1 MLGIRPYM
9 LLPRVVLPA
18 AMPFIFTGLRLGI
31 GLAWVLVIVAEMM
44 AVKSGLGFAMWDA
57 YYFLRLDIIIA
68 AMLSVGALGFL
79 SDLVIR
85 LIGRALSAMEPWVV
99 REPASGKPHPR
110 DDRRIVMRGL
120 RKQFVD
126 IARQEEIVALDG
138 IDLEIGDDEFL
149 TVLGPSGCGKTTLL
163 NIVAGFESA
172 TSGEVRLDGEAVR
185 KPGPDR
191 GVVFQ
196 EYALF
201 PWLTVAA
208 EHRIWLARARNA
220 QEPSGGHACAAQIA
234 SVGLSGFEQRY
245 PQELSGG
252 MRQRV
257 ALARVLVND
266 PKILLMDEP
275 FAALDAQ
282 TRTMMQRELLSM
294 WSAERRTAIFITHNI
309 EEAILLGDRVVVMT
323 ARPGRIKEI
332 VAIDLPRP
340 RDVTS
345 AEFNE
350 IRRRVAALLEDEVQA
365 AFAAMQ
371 GGRGAAH

>member
-1 MLGIRPYM
+1 VNQSQAADVLRP
-9 LLPRVVLPA
+9 
-18 AMPFIFTGLRLGI
+18 
-31 GLAWVLVIVAEMM
+31 
-44 AVKSGLGFAMWDA
+44 K
-57 YYFLRLDIIIA
+57 
-68 AMLSVGALGFL
+68 
-79 SDLVIR
+79 
-85 LIGRALSAMEPWVV
+85 
-99 REPASGKPHPR
+99 H
-110 DDRRIVMRGL
+110 RRIVVRGL
-120 RKQFVD
+120 RKRFTD
-126 IARQEEIVALDG
+126 IARQEEMVALDG
-138 IDLEIGDDEFL
+138 VDLEIGDDEFL

-163 NIVAGFESA
+163 NIVAGFEEA
-172 TSGEVRLDGEAVR
+172 TGGEVLVDGEAIR

-201 PWLTVAA
+201 PWLTVEQNIEFGLRERGVPKAK
-208 EHRIWLARARNA
+208 RRARVR
-220 QEPSGGHACAAQIA
+220 QQIA
-234 SVGLSGFEQRY
+234 SVGLSGFGQRY

-282 TRTMMQRELLSM
+282 TRSIMQQELLRV

-323 ARPGRIKEI
+323 ARPGRIKDV
-332 VAIDLPRP
+332 VAVGLPRP

-350 IRRRVAALLEDEVQA
+350 IRRHIGVLLEAEVRA
-365 AFAAMQ
+365 TFAAMENAT
-371 GGRGAAH
+371 GAAS

>member
-1 MLGIRPYM
+1 MIQIVSP
-9 LLPRVVLPA
+9 
-18 AMPFIFTGLRLGI
+18 TELRQKHSRI
-31 GLAWVLVIVAEMM
+31 IV
-44 AVKSGLGFAMWDA
+44 
-57 YYFLRLDIIIA
+57 
-68 AMLSVGALGFL
+68 
-79 SDLVIR
+79 
-85 LIGRALSAMEPWVV
+85 
-99 REPASGKPHPR
+99 
-110 DDRRIVMRGL
+110 RGL
-120 RKQFVD
+120 CKQFTD
-126 IARQEEIVALDG
+126 ISRHERIVALDG

-163 NIVAGFESA
+163 NIVAGFDHASDG
-172 TSGEVRLDGEAVR
+172 TVQLDGEAVL

-201 PWLTVAA
+201 PWLTVAQNIEFGLRERGVAKA
-208 EHRIWLARARNA
+208 ERQARVR
-220 QEPSGGHACAAQIA
+220 EQIL
-234 SVGLSGFEQRY
+234 SVGLSGFERRY

-282 TRTMMQRELLSM
+282 TRTIMQQELLRV
-294 WSAERRTAIFITHNI
+294 WSAARRTAIFITHNI
-309 EEAILLGDRVVVMT
+309 EEALLLGDRVVVMT

-332 VAIDLPRP
+332 VTVNLIRP

-345 AEFNE
+345 VEFNE
-350 IRRRVAALLEDEVQA
+350 TRRRITLLLESEVQA
-365 AFAAMQ
+365 TFAAMQ
-371 GGRGAAH
+371 NGGAS

>member
-1 MLGIRPYM
+1 VNR
-9 LLPRVVLPA
+9 A
-18 AMPFIFTGLRLGI
+18 AP
-31 GLAWVLVIVAEMM
+31 EQQ
-44 AVKSGLGFAMWDA
+44 
-57 YYFLRLDIIIA
+57 
-68 AMLSVGALGFL
+68 
-79 SDLVIR
+79 
-85 LIGRALSAMEPWVV
+85 
-99 REPASGKPHPR
+99 HPR
-110 DDRRIVMRGL
+110 RAGRIVMRGL
-120 RKQFVD
+120 RKRFLD
-126 IARQEEIVALDG
+126 IARQEEVIALDG
-138 IDLEIGDDEFL
+138 IDLEIGDNEFL
-149 TVLGPSGCGKTTLL
+149 MVLGPSGCGKTTLL
-163 NIVAGFESA
+163 NIVASFETA
-172 TSGEVRLDGEAVR
+172 TGGEVRVDGEPVR

-201 PWLTVAA
+201 PWLTVQQNV
-208 EHRIWLARARNA
+208 EFGLRERGTPRS
-220 QEPSGGHACAAQIA
+220 ERKERVRRQIA
-234 SVGLSGFEQRY
+234 SVGLSGFERRY
-245 PQELSGG
+245 PHELSGG

-282 TRTMMQRELLSM
+282 TRSMMQQELLGV

-332 VAIDLPRP
+332 VAIELPRP

-350 IRRRVAALLEDEVQA
+350 IRRRIGALLEDEVQA
-365 AFAAMQ
+365 AFAATRVQ
-371 GGRGAAH
+371 GGPMQ

>member
-1 MLGIRPYM
+1 VNQSQAADVPRPN
-9 LLPRVVLPA
+9 
-18 AMPFIFTGLRLGI
+18 
-31 GLAWVLVIVAEMM
+31 
-44 AVKSGLGFAMWDA
+44 
-57 YYFLRLDIIIA
+57 
-68 AMLSVGALGFL
+68 
-79 SDLVIR
+79 
-85 LIGRALSAMEPWVV
+85 
-99 REPASGKPHPR
+99 H
-110 DDRRIVMRGL
+110 RRIVVRGL
-120 RKQFVD
+120 RKRFTD
-126 IARQEEIVALDG
+126 IARQEEVVALDG
-138 IDLEIGDDEFL
+138 VDLEIGDDEFL

-163 NIVAGFESA
+163 NIVAGFEGA
-172 TSGEVRLDGEAVR
+172 TGGEVRVDGEAIL

-201 PWLTVAA
+201 PWLTVEQNIEFGLRERGVPKAK
-208 EHRIWLARARNA
+208 RRARVR
-220 QEPSGGHACAAQIA
+220 QQIA
-234 SVGLSGFEQRY
+234 SVGLSGFAQRY

-282 TRTMMQRELLSM
+282 TRSIMQQELLRV

-323 ARPGRIKEI
+323 ARPGRIKDI
-332 VAIDLPRP
+332 VAVGLPRP

-345 AEFNE
+345 AEFNQ
-350 IRRRVAALLEDEVQA
+350 IRRHIGVLLEAEVQA
-365 AFAAMQ
+365 TFAAMENA
-371 GGRGAAH
+371 GGAAS

>member
-1 MLGIRPYM
+1 VNR
-9 LLPRVVLPA
+9 A
-18 AMPFIFTGLRLGI
+18 AP
-31 GLAWVLVIVAEMM
+31 EQQ
-44 AVKSGLGFAMWDA
+44 
-57 YYFLRLDIIIA
+57 
-68 AMLSVGALGFL
+68 
-79 SDLVIR
+79 
-85 LIGRALSAMEPWVV
+85 
-99 REPASGKPHPR
+99 HPR
-110 DDRRIVMRGL
+110 SAGRIVMRGL
-120 RKQFVD
+120 RKRFLD
-126 IARQEEIVALDG
+126 IARQEEVIALDG

-163 NIVAGFESA
+163 NIVASFESA
-172 TSGEVRLDGEAVR
+172 TGGEVRVDGEPVR

-201 PWLTVAA
+201 PWLTVQQNV
-208 EHRIWLARARNA
+208 EFGLRERGTPRS
-220 QEPSGGHACAAQIA
+220 ERKERVRRQIA
-234 SVGLSGFEQRY
+234 SVGLSGFERRY
-245 PQELSGG
+245 PHELSGG

-282 TRTMMQRELLSM
+282 TRSMMQQELLGV

-309 EEAILLGDRVVVMT
+309 EEAVLLGDRVVVMT

-332 VAIDLPRP
+332 VAIELPRP

-350 IRRRVAALLEDEVQA
+350 IRRRIGALLEDEVQA
-365 AFAAMQ
+365 AFAATRVQRGPMQ
-371 GGRGAAH
+371 

>member
-1 MLGIRPYM
+1 LC
-9 LLPRVVLPA
+9 
-18 AMPFIFTGLRLGI
+18 
-31 GLAWVLVIVAEMM
+31 
-44 AVKSGLGFAMWDA
+44 
-57 YYFLRLDIIIA
+57 
-68 AMLSVGALGFL
+68 
-79 SDLVIR
+79 
-85 LIGRALSAMEPWVV
+85 
-99 REPASGKPHPR
+99 
-110 DDRRIVMRGL
+110 
-120 RKQFVD
+120 KQFTD
-126 IARQEEIVALDG
+126 ISRHERIVALDG

-163 NIVAGFESA
+163 NIVAGFDHASDG
-172 TSGEVRLDGEAVR
+172 TVQLDGEAVL

-201 PWLTVAA
+201 PWLTVAQNIEFGLRERGVAKA
-208 EHRIWLARARNA
+208 ERQARVR
-220 QEPSGGHACAAQIA
+220 EQIL
-234 SVGLSGFEQRY
+234 SVGLSGFERRY

-282 TRTMMQRELLSM
+282 TRTIMQQELLRV
-294 WSAERRTAIFITHNI
+294 WSAARRTAIFITHNI
-309 EEAILLGDRVVVMT
+309 EEALVLGDRVVVMT

-332 VAIDLPRP
+332 VTVNLIRP

-345 AEFNE
+345 VEFNE
-350 IRRRVAALLEDEVQA
+350 TRRRITLLLESEVQA
-365 AFAAMQ
+365 TFAAMQ
-371 GGRGAAH
+371 NGGAS

>member
-1 MLGIRPYM
+1 V
-9 LLPRVVLPA
+9 RV
-18 AMPFIFTGLRLGI
+18 
-31 GLAWVLVIVAEMM
+31 
-44 AVKSGLGFAMWDA
+44 
-57 YYFLRLDIIIA
+57 
-68 AMLSVGALGFL
+68 
-79 SDLVIR
+79 
-85 LIGRALSAMEPWVV
+85 
-99 REPASGKPHPR
+99 
-110 DDRRIVMRGL
+110 
-120 RKQFVD
+120 
-126 IARQEEIVALDG
+126 
-138 IDLEIGDDEFL
+138 
-149 TVLGPSGCGKTTLL
+149 
-163 NIVAGFESA
+163 
-172 TSGEVRLDGEAVR
+172 DGEPVR

-201 PWLTVAA
+201 PWLSVQQNVEFGLRERGTPRSERKERV
-208 EHRIWLARARNA
+208 RL
-220 QEPSGGHACAAQIA
+220 QIA
-234 SVGLSGFEQRY
+234 SVGLSGFERRY
-245 PQELSGG
+245 PHELSGG

-282 TRTMMQRELLSM
+282 TRSMMQQELLGV

-332 VAIDLPRP
+332 VAIELPRP

-350 IRRRVAALLEDEVQA
+350 IRRRIGALLEDEVQA
-365 AFAAMQ
+365 AFAATRVQEGPMQ
-371 GGRGAAH
+371 